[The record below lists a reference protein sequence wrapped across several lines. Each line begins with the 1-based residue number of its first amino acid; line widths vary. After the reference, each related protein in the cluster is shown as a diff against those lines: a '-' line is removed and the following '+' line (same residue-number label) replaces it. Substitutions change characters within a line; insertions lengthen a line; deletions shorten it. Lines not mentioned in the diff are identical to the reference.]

1 MSKKHGAA
9 DNNFKGM
16 VKQYIEAQSLSQD
29 GLARMEAL
37 LAADSSTLAAD
48 TPSLAQPA
56 TLTDAQLTEYN
67 RAQCSEVPGEI
78 STGASAGKIPNKKSR
93 SISKMVYA
101 MVASLLLLVAGY
113 QLSSSVELRRY
124 LHSGSPAIAARDMS
138 WKIADEVAR
147 NHVKMKPLEVQ
158 TQNLNQLREY
168 FTQLDFTLVNSS
180 LLDNSASK
188 MLGGRYCSIQGLTA
202 AQIRFKQ
209 DNGAPVTLYEVQ
221 YDPSLYGELP
231 VLEQGQQPIEQV
243 VRGVEVSIWIEKGL
257 LMATARSVD

>member
-9 DNNFKGM
+9 DNHFKGM

-124 LHSGSPAIAARDMS
+124 LHSGSPAIAARDMG